1 MKLTRSYFARFD
13 WNRIIIGAGPFL
25 LLVFYSILATLPDL
39 RLAVAELTG
48 ITGLLVILLAVIL
61 FLGEKQAPEWPIWL
75 ILIIAL
81 LIRLPF
87 LMRPPELSDDIYRY
101 LWDGLQLLSGQ
112 NPYALAPAEIPA
124 ATDSLATIKNAV
136 NHPQL
141 VTIYGPAAQLFF
153 ASASLLGGTIVGFKA
168 ALILVD
174 LSCCYLLCR
183 LLCRFQIPLW
193 KSVLYAWHPM
203 PVLEIAGS
211 GHIEGVG
218 LFLLLA
224 ALLSLAGTS
233 APAKAA
239 KRANSFWIAGLFSSC
254 SVLVKLF
261 PIVFLPGILLLPT
274 HRKWSGGRWS
284 HHYCR
289 LPLDLHCSDS
299 PILSGNYQWPA
310 NPAHLWHDLGVQLV
324 FLQDVTSP
332 PGLFSD
338 RASVRWCLLSAQ
350 RRDSLPPVISF
361 SQNLFRS
368 SQTAGNPKDILHDI
382 AALSFFH
389 PHPSSLVR
397 PHPGFTVALC
407 RQPLRTSPE
416 LEPVSQLSGTDLLL
430 PARAMAGKRLYPC
443 ADLDGAL
450 DSLGFTMD
458 LWAEKENESC
468 KLPLTISH

>member
-48 ITGLLVILLAVIL
+48 VTGMLVILLAVL
-61 FLGEKQAPEWPIWL
+61 LYLGEKQAPDWPMWL

-224 ALLSLAGTS
+224 ALLSLAGSS
-233 APAKAA
+233 APAKTA

-274 HRKWSGGRWS
+274 HRKWSGGITFITAFLLTSIALTVPFYPEISNGLQTLHTYGTTWEFSSFSFRS
-284 HHYCR
+284 LRHLLGSSQIAR
-289 LPLDLHCSDS
+289 LCVG
-299 PILSGNYQWPA
+299 IL
-310 NPAHLWHDLGVQLV
+310 
-324 FLQDVTSP
+324 F
-332 PGLFSD
+332 
-338 RASVRWCLLSAQ
+338 LLSAS
-350 RRDSLPPVISF
+350 RLYFLLYRSLKTCPDQARPQAILKTFYAISL
-361 SQNLFRS
+361 LFLFL
-368 SQTAGNPKDILHDI
+368 TPTLHPWYG
-382 AALSFFH
+382 L
-389 PHPSSLVR
+389 SLV
-397 PHPGFTVALC
+397 
-407 RQPLRTSPE
+407 
-416 LEPVSQLSGTDLLL
+416 LLL
-430 PARAMAGKRLYPC
+430 PFAASPCGLVLSWSLFLSYQVLISYSLLGQWRENDCIPVLIWMGPLIALGLQWIYARRKKMNPASA
-443 ADLDGAL
+443 
-450 DSLGFTMD
+450 
-458 LWAEKENESC
+458 
-468 KLPLTISH
+468 H